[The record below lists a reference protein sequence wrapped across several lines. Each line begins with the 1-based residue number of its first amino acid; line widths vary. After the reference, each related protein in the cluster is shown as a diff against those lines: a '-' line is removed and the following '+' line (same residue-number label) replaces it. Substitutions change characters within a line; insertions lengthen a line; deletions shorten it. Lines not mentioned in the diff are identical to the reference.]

1 MLLWSLLRL
10 GSAEGLEEAEVSGVS
25 VESVSWSIRG
35 IKLRS
40 AGGKSSAK
48 EREKDSS
55 DICI

>member
-10 GSAEGLEEAEVSGVS
+10 GSGEGLEEAEVSGAS

-40 AGGKSSAK
+40 AGGESGA
-48 EREKDSS
+48 EEGEKDSS